1 MVRTS
6 MLAAGGVEKTRSGVL
21 IVTLGGPRCPERA
34 RGGVGGGSA
43 GADVT
48 TFDQYMLIGP
58 GFRPQL
64 VGTTVADGPGAM
76 ETIGIMCMELLHT
89 DLYTGPATEIGAT
102 VMVQH

>member
-6 MLAAGGVEKTRSGVL
+6 MLAKGGVEKTRSGVL

-48 TFDQYMLIGP
+48 TLGQYMLI
-58 GFRPQL
+58 
-64 VGTTVADGPGAM
+64 
-76 ETIGIMCMELLHT
+76 
-89 DLYTGPATEIGAT
+89 
-102 VMVQH
+102 